1 MRRTTFAA
9 AMSLLL
15 LAFPGIG
22 PAFGQAVQLENRN
35 GLYLVPVQING
46 ALTIDFAIDSGATQ
60 VTITADVASTL
71 SRMGALAPEDYGD
84 SANFRLADGTKL
96 HATRVILRK
105 IKVGTHEYSN
115 VPAIVIPSSGAQLLG
130 QSLLTRLG
138 TWSIDNERHLLIIGS
153 EPPVDPSAPKDLDTA
168 LVRATEVM
176 EGHCAPPAAPLSV
189 DANFATVQMMRD
201 AIAAF
206 KSFQAAG

>member
-1 MRRTTFAA
+1 
-9 AMSLLL
+9 
-15 LAFPGIG
+15 
-22 PAFGQAVQLENRN
+22 
-35 GLYLVPVQING
+35 
-46 ALTIDFAIDSGATQ
+46 
-60 VTITADVASTL
+60 
-71 SRMGALAPEDYGD
+71 
-84 SANFRLADGTKL
+84 
-96 HATRVILRK
+96 LRK

-206 KSFQAAG
+206 KSFQAAADDYQRCMVRRLAELKDEAPHKSPRQPIDPLLAEGVTGLIDKNQRLKEQVGGDLNQQIFAYKARAEAQAIH